1 MTDKQRSIETKLIH
15 AGEPRPRIQGA
26 VVMPIFQSSTY
37 EYDGEP
43 NYHDVRYIRL
53 NNNPNQLVLNEKLAA
68 LEGTENA
75 LVTSSGMAAISATLL
90 TVLSAGDH
98 LLALDCLYGGTHGL
112 VTKDLP
118 QFDISHSFIDGDD
131 PDSWEQWL
139 TPKTKTIYIETLTNP
154 LLQVADIQAVAKFAK
169 KHGLVSIIDNTF
181 ASPVDFRPAEW
192 GIDVV
197 IESCTKFLNGHN
209 DLVAGAVAGKRDMI
223 RRIKER
229 LDHLGGSLD
238 PHACFLLHRGLK
250 TLAVRLRYQ
259 NESALRI
266 ARFLSQHPAVE
277 RVNYPGL
284 KSHPQHAR
292 AQELFDGFGGMISF
306 ELNGGAEAADRFL
319 DSSELGAVAVSM
331 AGPETLMVRPAQAV
345 HSNLSP
351 EERARSGISE
361 TLIRLSVGLEATE
374 DLIADFEQAL
384 SMVPSATA

>member
-1 MTDKQRSIETKLIH
+1 MTDKERSIETKLIH

-181 ASPVDFRPAEW
+181 ASPVNFRPAEW

-319 DSSELGAVAVSM
+319 HSSELAAVAVSM
-331 AGPETLMVRPAQAV
+331 GGPETLMVRPAQAV

>member
-1 MTDKQRSIETKLIH
+1 MTDKERSIETRLIH
-15 AGEPRPRIQGA
+15 AGEPRPRISGA

-53 NNNPNQLVLNEKLAA
+53 NNNPNHLVLNEKIAS
-68 LEGTENA
+68 LEEAEAA

-90 TVLSAGDH
+90 TILSAGDH

-112 VTKDLP
+112 VAKDLP
-118 QFDISHSFIDGDD
+118 QYDISHSFIDGDA
-131 PDSWEQWL
+131 PDSWEQRL
-139 TPKTKTIYIETLTNP
+139 TPKTKVIYIETLTNP

-169 KHGLVSIIDNTF
+169 KHGLLSIIDNTF
-181 ASPVDFRPAEW
+181 ASPVNFRPIEW

-197 IESCTKFLNGHN
+197 IESCTKFMNGHS
-209 DLVAGAVAGKRDMI
+209 DLVAGAVAGRRDMI

-250 TLAVRLRYQ
+250 TLAIRVRYQ

-284 KSHPQHAR
+284 ESHPQHAR
-292 AQELFDGFGGMISF
+292 ASELFNGFGGMISF
-306 ELNGGAEAADRFL
+306 ELDGAAETVDRFFEK
-319 DSSELGAVAVSM
+319 SELATVAVSM
-331 AGPETLMVRPAQAV
+331 GGPETLMVRPAQAV

-351 EERARSGISE
+351 EERAKSGISE

-374 DLIADFEQAL
+374 DIIADFDQAL

>member
-1 MTDKQRSIETKLIH
+1 MTERQRSIETKLIH
-15 AGEPRPRIQGA
+15 AGEPRPRIHGA

-68 LEGTENA
+68 LEGTGSA

-90 TVLSAGDH
+90 TILSAGDH
-98 LLALDCLYGGTHGL
+98 LLALDCLYGGTHGF

-181 ASPVDFRPAEW
+181 ASPINFRPAEW

-197 IESCTKFLNGHN
+197 IESCTKFLNGHS
-209 DLVAGAVAGKRDMI
+209 DLVAGAVAGKRDMV

-250 TLAVRLRYQ
+250 TLALRVRYQ
-259 NESALRI
+259 NESASGI

-284 KSHPQHAR
+284 ETHPQHAR
-292 AQELFDGFGGMISF
+292 AVELFDGFGGMISF

-319 DSSELGAVAVSM
+319 NSSELAAVAVSM
-331 AGPETLMVRPAQAV
+331 GGPETLMVRPAQAV

-351 EERARSGISE
+351 EERAKSGISE
-361 TLIRLSVGLEATE
+361 TLIRLSVGLESTE

-384 SMVPSATA
+384 SMVPSVTA

>member
-181 ASPVDFRPAEW
+181 ASPVNFRPAEW

-223 RRIKER
+223 RLIKER

-250 TLAVRLRYQ
+250 TLALRLRYQ

-319 DSSELGAVAVSM
+319 HSSELAAVAVSM
-331 AGPETLMVRPAQAV
+331 GGPETLMVRPAQAV